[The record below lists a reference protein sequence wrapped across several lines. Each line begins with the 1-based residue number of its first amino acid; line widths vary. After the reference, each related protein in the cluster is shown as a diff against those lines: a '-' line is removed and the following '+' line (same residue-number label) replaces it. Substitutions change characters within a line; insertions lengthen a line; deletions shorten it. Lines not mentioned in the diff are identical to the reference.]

1 MRTHTCTPPVPLE
14 RGATHAVPMEEPPPQ
29 LLTHLEPEL
38 LRGVSL
44 HECLSGF
51 GKHWR
56 QPDAGMS
63 NVSHSNYELSR
74 AMEYF
79 DDFLSHDWGT
89 SRWLKVVSML
99 IIYNSRAA
107 LVAMLVTAIAL
118 VPTWWSHVPGCK
130 SDHLVLHQRFM
141 VVGICHGVHL
151 LFLCFWQRFRSLLFT
166 PQFAFLDK
174 LCIAQSP
181 ELADLKAKGILG
193 LAAFMKHS
201 KRLVA
206 TGWHLLGGY
215 WKNHVRIPG
224 EKHPRIVWEKI

>member
-1 MRTHTCTPPVPLE
+1 
-14 RGATHAVPMEEPPPQ
+14 
-29 LLTHLEPEL
+29 
-38 LRGVSL
+38 
-44 HECLSGF
+44 
-51 GKHWR
+51 
-56 QPDAGMS
+56 
-63 NVSHSNYELSR
+63 
-74 AMEYF
+74 
-79 DDFLSHDWGT
+79 
-89 SRWLKVVSML
+89 
-99 IIYNSRAA
+99 
-107 LVAMLVTAIAL
+107 MLVTAIAL

-201 KRLVA
+201 KRLVVLWSPRYFQRLWCSYEIA
-206 TGWHLLGGY
+206 TFLADDRQKPLVVMPAHWACSCCWNTSDSVAPSIPCGTSAICSMQTNLMIMCRCSFLHRWGASLL
-215 WKNHVRIPG
+215 
-224 EKHPRIVWEKI
+224 HPFHFHCFRCQ